1 MSPRVSLFGVIHID
15 RPSKV
20 ADELSWYAEG
30 ADAVFIEWPGSRP
43 GLRTVGT
50 VAVSHP
56 LLSLGGYAYSL
67 LNVPV
72 YLPVSRR
79 YRSAE
84 RVAADRLDCP
94 VYDVDRHFVE
104 VVADLGFRWTVAQW
118 AVLLALLV
126 VAPVAAATTVV
137 ALSVAGTALVAARR
151 RVEPVTAPLG
161 TLLCVG
167 LLATVLYVGVAGM
180 ATLAVAL
187 VGFVAVIG
195 RTIEARNAH
204 MLDRVEDICREDG
217 HEDVVFVTGKGHL
230 AGVAARARRRGFA
243 VERAHAS
250 RWLRGGIVAVGAES
264 ARGEE
269 DAGADRPDAAA
280 SLPRRVS
287 AGAIDLA
294 SLLVFAW
301 AVLAPAP
308 VGFGDV
314 WAIAAVLVSLSVI
327 YCAALE
333 ATLGWTP
340 GKQLLGLRVTDAAGR
355 PATPR
360 AALLRNLVRPVDA
373 ALCFALL
380 GTEDG
385 RLGDRLAGTEV
396 RRL

>member
-1 MSPRVSLFGVIHID
+1 M
-15 RPSKV
+15 
-20 ADELSWYAEG
+20 
-30 ADAVFIEWPGSRP
+30 
-43 GLRTVGT
+43 
-50 VAVSHP
+50 
-56 LLSLGGYAYSL
+56 LGGYARAL
-67 LNVPV
+67 LNAPV
-72 YLPVSRR
+72 YLPMSRR

-94 VYDVDRHFVE
+94 VYDVDRHYAE
-104 VVADLGFRWTVAQW
+104 VIADLGFRWTVTQW

-137 ALSVAGTALVAARR
+137 ALSVAATALVAARR
-151 RVEPVTAPLG
+151 WVEPVTAPLG

-167 LLATVLYVGVAGM
+167 LLATVLYVGEPGM

-187 VGFVAVIG
+187 AGFVAATG
-195 RTIEARNAH
+195 RNVEARNAH

-217 HEDVVFVTGKGHL
+217 PEDVVVVTGKGHL
-230 AGVAARARRRGFA
+230 AGMAARARRRGFA

-250 RWLRGGIVAVGAES
+250 RWLRGGVVAVGAEN
-264 ARGEE
+264 AGGEE

-294 SLLVFAW
+294 GLGVLAW
-301 AVLAPAP
+301 ALLAPAP

-314 WAIAAVLVSLSVI
+314 WAIGAVLVSLSVV
-327 YCAALE
+327 YFAALE
-333 ATLGWTP
+333 ATFGWTF
-340 GKQLLGLRVTDAAGR
+340 GKQLLGLRVTDTAGR
-355 PATPR
+355 PATPW
-360 AALLRNLVRPVDA
+360 AAFLRNLVRPVDA

-396 RRL
+396 SRW